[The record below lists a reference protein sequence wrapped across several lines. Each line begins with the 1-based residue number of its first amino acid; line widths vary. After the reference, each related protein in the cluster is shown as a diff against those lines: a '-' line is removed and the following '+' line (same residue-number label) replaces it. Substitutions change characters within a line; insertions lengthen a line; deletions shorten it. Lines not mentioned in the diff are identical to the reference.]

1 MKRIKILV
9 IGKKSLL
16 ASCIKNNSKIKNIK
30 FIQYKNLKN
39 LNLNTFSHII
49 NFSIDPKNFTNEY
62 SHVRKIDKNICNLIK
77 KNNYIYIFPSSRLI
91 YKKSKNNFYGRN
103 KRKTEIEIKKIVKKY
118 LILRISTLLTFDYS
132 NRNLFI
138 SKALKSLKTKKKIE
152 IDISKN
158 TYKDFITS
166 KFFAYIFDKLVKKNI
181 TGTYNLSSN
190 IPIKVNEILKNLIKG
205 YGKGEVVLKKPFK
218 KNHSFVL
225 NNVKLKNKVKFK
237 LSKKDILNYCVKLG
251 KQLNA

>member
-1 MKRIKILV
+1 MKKIKILV

-16 ASCIKNNSKIKNIK
+16 ASCIKNNSKIENIK

-39 LNLNTFSHII
+39 INLNTYSHII
-49 NFSIDPKNFTNEY
+49 NFSIDQKNFTKEY
-62 SHVRKIDKNICNLIK
+62 SHLIK
-77 KNNYIYIFPSSRLI
+77 KNNCIYIFPSSRLI

-103 KRKTEIEIKKIVKKY
+103 KRKTEIEIKKIKKKY

-132 NRNLFI
+132 NINLFI

-152 IDISKN
+152 IDIPKN

-166 KFFAYIFDKLVKKNI
+166 TFFVDIFDKLVKKNI

-190 IPIKVNEILKNLIKG
+190 IPIKINEILKNLIKG
-205 YGKGEVVLKKPFK
+205 YGKGEIVLKKPFK
-218 KNHSFVL
+218 KNHSFLL
-225 NNVKLKNKVKFK
+225 NNARLRNKIKFK
-237 LSKKDILNYCVKLG
+237 LSKKDILNYCVELG
-251 KQLNA
+251 KKLNA